1 MLATEEK
8 DTKNTRERIIDS
20 AEAIFAEN
28 GFGGARIK
36 DISARAGVTSAMIHY
51 YFNSKEELHRAVLTR
66 MIQDLVDLVG
76 KIAPEPIPPIEKIQ
90 LFFEGFF
97 DYASRHRN
105 FARITSME
113 TGHDNQE
120 FFFDLIKTHFHPLY
134 ERARTFLIKGMN
146 MGVFRPIDPD
156 HLLTAIYG
164 MTVTYFSDSLFL
176 EVLMGKDST
185 AEHQIDSRR
194 DLLLEMIFRILL
206 ADPEKPKI

>member
-1 MLATEEK
+1 MATEGK

-20 AEAIFAEN
+20 AEAVFAKN

-66 MIQDLVDLVG
+66 MIQDLVELVG
-76 KIAPEPIPPIEKIQ
+76 KIAPEPIPPIAKVK

-105 FARITSME
+105 FSRITSME

-120 FFFDLIKTHFHPLY
+120 FFLDLIKAYFRPLY
-134 ERARTFLIKGMN
+134 ERAREFLTKGIQ

-176 EVLMGKDST
+176 EVLMGRNST
-185 AEHQIDSRR
+185 ADHQIDIRR

-206 ADPEKPKI
+206 ADPEDKEP